1 MAPTKELKLVVKH
14 TFLEYPP
21 SCYCDLPQRQR
32 SQTDPEA
39 FATVQLENNEA
50 AAWSH
55 ETFGNEFLGSQV
67 LDTPEATPLLLCPLP
82 QHAPPFLQ
90 LEESMLSTSFSEN
103 IVWNNSGCGWY
114 MTVPDEYHYGWANT
128 CGEQV
133 PARPLQV
140 ARGGSPASHS
150 TAASSTLVD
159 ETPQQEWRTTVM
171 LRDVPESYTRADLL
185 KVLDREG
192 FFGRFDFAYLPID
205 FKSHNNL
212 GYALINMVT
221 TTEALRLF
229 KHFEGFCNWGA
240 CLSSKTCSVQW
251 CNPHQ
256 GLEVHVERYR
266 NSPVMHESVS
276 PEWQPLLLSRGVP
289 VAFPPPTMKIKA
301 PKVKGMKC

>member
-1 MAPTKELKLVVKH
+1 MA
-14 TFLEYPP
+14 
-21 SCYCDLPQRQR
+21 
-32 SQTDPEA
+32 
-39 FATVQLENNEA
+39 N
-50 AAWSH
+50 
-55 ETFGNEFLGSQV
+55 
-67 LDTPEATPLLLCPLP
+67 
-82 QHAPPFLQ
+82 
-90 LEESMLSTSFSEN
+90 
-103 IVWNNSGCGWY
+103 
-114 MTVPDEYHYGWANT
+114 
-128 CGEQV
+128 
-133 PARPLQV
+133 
-140 ARGGSPASHS
+140 HS
-150 TAASSTLVD
+150 DAERRA
-159 ETPQQEWRTTVM
+159 
-171 LRDVPESYTRADLL
+171 ESYTRSDLL

-240 CLSSKTCSVQW
+240 CSSSKTCSVQW

-301 PKVKGMKC
+301 PKVKGTKC